1 MAVIGDLDEAELAE
15 LTTRV
20 MTRITEA
27 TVGMTAPAGATA
39 MEIAGA
45 AVVFLL
51 EVAPKTP
58 EAIGREAAIRLA
70 GWLLDNRPA
79 VISHEITDPS
89 GTSIKLQFA
98 NHAATAN
105 GFRHSGASALVSRF
119 IRRRGGLISRTA
131 DARE

>member
-27 TVGMTAPAGATA
+27 PVGMTAPADATA

-45 AVVFLL
+45 AVVFIV
-51 EVAPKTP
+51 EVSPKAPV
-58 EAIGREAAIRLA
+58 AIGREAAILLA

-79 VISHEITDPS
+79 VVSHEITDPS
-89 GTSIKLQFA
+89 GTAIKLQFA
-98 NHAATAN
+98 NMAATGN
-105 GFRHSGASALVSRF
+105 GFRHSGASALVARF
-119 IRRRGGLISRTA
+119 IQRRAGIVG
-131 DARE
+131 